1 MSHYNG
7 SMFKLKR
14 ISLFLLFFI
23 VSLNLFAAS
32 KAKKYDYLLKEGSLE
47 EITEAI
53 TKDNDF
59 YRMTFGSEKNTIL
72 MQALKYNRPYEIIR
86 YIAQSGVKLNARNK
100 HKQDSVMFA
109 CAYSNNEKAIKYI
122 IQRST
127 RPEEIKSRLVS
138 RNGAPNSPLE
148 YAEMNEDGTALK
160 VVNRL
165 LGLEPEE
172 EETENQDTA
181 QKEQPEPEPEQPEE
195 TEEDLP
201 PSESIN
207 YNKVYL
213 FDYAPAEND
222 AEPEPLP
229 DQNFYAKI
237 DSPDKKD
244 KLGRTPLMLAVKDGN
259 DWEVKSL
266 LSSGAK
272 TNIQDKDG
280 WTAIMYAARYQ
291 NNIELL
297 DMLLKNGADP
307 NKRNKYGATA
317 LQLAAT
323 YSSNPAIVKRLLA
336 EMRGNS
342 NEIFKSFILS
352 ITAGGNN
359 HVTQIGKLKVF
370 IENGVPINRFYEGKT
385 PLMYACEFS
394 TSTEVIKL
402 LLENG
407 AIPKIRNGDGK
418 TAYNFAELN
427 IHLEHNEVY
436 WSLNGR

>member
-7 SMFKLKR
+7 NMFKLKR

-181 QKEQPEPEPEQPEE
+181 QKEQPEPELPEE

-229 DQNFYAKI
+229 DQDFYAKI

-244 KLGRTPLMLAVKDGN
+244 KLDRTPLMLAVKDGN